1 MSKIKRLRKRFTAFV
16 NQLTPDQCR
25 EQLVL
30 AYLQM
35 EKCQNVLKGYD
46 VEPVEMMD
54 NGDSSDLE
62 LFYRCKK
69 AAEELSYLNEMVS
82 KPDKTIKFGVDVDCS
97 EAINQIKKF
106 YEQLKKIG
114 KDTKKQNIPNNA
126 YVLKVDLQKFF
137 EPLKFDTSNDLDMLK
152 LREKFRKMAESM
164 KLRVLEVGT
173 EVYYL
178 SKGRIHKSVVEDFVG
193 LVSENGMPVCKVK
206 GNDNAIP
213 ATYLYDNAVRL
224 ASHVG
229 KTVSDHIS
237 LSSDKES
244 AYFIDQTSRVFKG
257 AKWYLEEQGIK
268 NFETIN
274 DLRKFLL
281 ENIID
286 DGKQG

>member
-35 EKCQNVLKGYD
+35 EKCKNVLKGYD

-69 AAEELSYLNEMVS
+69 AAEELAYLNDELLHLKAEDFLEENS
-82 KPDKTIKFGVDVDCS
+82 KSGDKAFVVKVDL
-97 EAINQIKKF
+97 KKF
-106 YEQLKKIG
+106 YPSLS
-114 KDTKKQNIPNNA
+114 
-126 YVLKVDLQKFF
+126 
-137 EPLKFDTSNDLDMLK
+137 FDTSDAFRTFK
-152 LREKFRKMAESM
+152 ELREQFKKMAESM
-164 KLRVLEVGT
+164 KARVLQVGT
-173 EVYYL
+173 DVYFM

-193 LVSENGMPVCKVK
+193 LVSGDGTPVCRVK
-206 GNDNAIP
+206 GHDNAIP
-213 ATYLYDNAVRL
+213 ANYLYDSAVRL

-257 AKWYLEEQGIK
+257 AKWYLEDQKIV
-268 NFETIN
+268 NFASIN
-274 DLRKFLL
+274 DLRGYL
-281 ENIID
+281 ITHIVD
-286 DGKQG
+286 DTQK